1 MLAPQ
6 LRAAPMPALAA
17 AACRGLDLSLF
28 FPAKGS
34 STAPAKAVC
43 AGCPELDP
51 CRRWALGQAFLFGV
65 WGGTTENERRTLRQR
80 GAAMSEAEV
89 LVPYGTTEVEAPRG
103 ASVSVTAPD
112 GHADAPPRRCSVCG
126 GPIAARSLGYG
137 ARTCSATCRTEAR
150 RRRQRAASGGYGR
163 RGAREV
169 TRAVEATPAPAA
181 HSNGAHGPTDRL
193 GPIYAALAL
202 AGATVVRVEV
212 EVAGECWLLTRA
224 QGGQPR

>member
-6 LRAAPMPALAA
+6 LRAAPMPALTA
-17 AACRGLDLSLF
+17 AACRGVDTAVF
-28 FPAKGS
+28 FPPRGE
-34 STAPAKAVC
+34 STAPAKRVC

-65 WGGTTENERRTLRQR
+65 WGGLTEAERRTLRRR
-80 GAAMSEAEV
+80 GVAMSEAEV
-89 LVPYGTTEVEAPRG
+89 VVVG
-103 ASVSVTAPD
+103 AAPD
-112 GHADAPPRRCSVCG
+112 GAAAAVRCSVCG

-163 RGAREV
+163 RRPPGV
-169 TRAVEATPAPAA
+169 TRAVEAPPAPAA
-181 HSNGAHGPTDRL
+181 HSNGAHGPTDHL